1 MQKVKRVFLKKK
13 NLLTRMLMLA
23 LPLAF
28 LLVFLSQTAFAQN
41 TYVITDGGKVYVH
54 TTFSTD
60 PELILGEA
68 GLELDAND
76 TYTTQIADGISEIT
90 VQRGA
95 EPEAQPNV
103 PAVQR
108 TETYTVA
115 IPYGVNYCR
124 DASLPEGAQEVLTKG
139 IPGEKTCTANV
150 VYAGDQELSR
160 NVISERVVVQ
170 PTDELIAVGTGNES
184 SVSQAQAE
192 EKPAFTVSD
201 GFITLASGEQLA
213 YTDTMTVWA
222 TAYTCEGYAGI
233 TATGTRAREGE
244 IAVDPEVI
252 PYGTRMFIVSNDGEI
267 VYGIATA
274 EDTGHPDFICG
285 NRVDLYFDTLSQCI
299 EFGYR
304 DCTVYFLGETELVR
318 EYWGY

>member
-1 MQKVKRVFLKKK
+1 MKKVKRVFLKKK
-13 NLLTRMLMLA
+13 NMLGRVTMLV

-60 PELILGEA
+60 PELILDEA
-68 GLELDAND
+68 GLELDDDD
-76 TYTTQIADGISEIT
+76 TYTTQISDGVPEIT
-90 VQRGA
+90 VQRAQSA
-95 EPEAQPNV
+95 EQV
-103 PAVQR
+103 SIPAVQR
-108 TETYTVA
+108 SETYTVA
-115 IPYGVNYCR
+115 IPYEVTYCS
-124 DASLPEGAQEVLTKG
+124 DASLPTGTQQVLTKG
-139 IPGEKTCTANV
+139 VAGEKTCTANV
-150 VYAGDQELSR
+150 VYMGEEELSR
-160 NVISERVVVQ
+160 DVLSERVTVQ
-170 PTDELIAVGTGNES
+170 PVNEVVAIGTGADTTA
-184 SVSQAQAE
+184 VQTPKQT
-192 EKPAFTVSD
+192 KPAFVAED
-201 GFITLASGEQLA
+201 GIITLSTGEQLA

-244 IAVDPEVI
+244 IAVDPCVI
-252 PYGTRMFIVSNDGEI
+252 PYGTRMFIASNDGNFI
-267 VYGIATA
+267 YGIATA

-285 NRVDLYFDTLSQCI
+285 NRVDLYFNTLSQCI
-299 EFGYR
+299 DFGYR

>member
-1 MQKVKRVFLKKK
+1 MQKVKRVFLKK
-13 NLLTRMLMLA
+13 NYLMTRMLMLA

-54 TTFSTD
+54 TTSSTD

-76 TYTTQIADGISEIT
+76 SYTTQVAGGVSEIT

-95 EPEAQPNV
+95 EPEVRLSV

-115 IPYGVNYCR
+115 IPYGVVYCR
-124 DASLPEGAQEVLTKG
+124 DASLPAGTQQILTKG
-139 IPGEKTCTANV
+139 VPGEKTCTANV
-150 VYAGDQELSR
+150 VYQGNAELSR
-160 NVISERVVVQ
+160 NVISERVVAQ
-170 PTDELIAVGTGNES
+170 PTDELVAIGTGSENQSGAPEP
-184 SVSQAQAE
+184 E
-192 EKPAFTVSD
+192 EKPAFTVAD
-201 GFITLASGEQLA
+201 GIITLASGEQLA

-252 PYGTRMFIVSNDGEI
+252 PYGTRMFIVSNDGEF

-285 NRVDLYFDTLSQCI
+285 NRVDLYFDTLSECI
-299 EFGYR
+299 DFGYR